1 MLTPLRNMLRSPA
14 AGGIFVLV
22 IIAMA
27 AWGVTDI
34 FAGGGGSNLISAGDR
49 GVSDRTLDSTLE
61 RILRN
66 RTDDRG
72 RALTKEEA
80 MEQGILDQVF
90 ADLSRQTLLTS
101 YADTQGISATTGSI
115 VETIRT
121 DPIFQDTTGVF
132 DASRYAQL
140 LDANGFREADYESN
154 IEADLTIDR
163 LQRVPLQGLRVPNA
177 LARLQAA
184 YAGELRSA
192 SWFVLQQTELPE
204 IEAPTDEELQEL
216 YETRKELLREP
227 ERRGVS
233 LIRLSPDDFIAQSVV
248 TDEDISAYYEAYK
261 GDRYTGPDSRSFTEF
276 IFADEATARAALGRI
291 AGGAAATAIET
302 ALSTELKNGRRDA
315 IANDR
320 LADQVFARG
329 ALVGSIHG
337 PQPVDG
343 QFVVIRLE
351 GITPGAATPLENV
364 REELRDELAREL
376 AVGLFYDALPQFDDL
391 LGTGANLESIAEGL
405 GAPVLSFAPVDT
417 NGFTKDGRRYLPL
430 VTAPG
435 LLQMVYAQSEGRNTE
450 RFGEDEVTWIARVDS
465 IVPERLPEFE
475 EVRDDLTEAWTLQRQ
490 SEQLQ
495 TIAAEIESAIAD
507 GSSSLEVEAAKYN
520 AEITA
525 LPRPIG
531 RTSTET
537 QLPRQIIDGIFGVN
551 DEGDTFS
558 LQAGS
563 SQSFILQVTEI
574 DRADDETLD
583 ILAQTS
589 ALEIQTGISEDLFR
603 AYLMSIAEDVDLTTN
618 AGAYDAYKRSLVTQQ

>member
-34 FAGGGGSNLISAGDR
+34 FAGGSGSNLISAGDR

-115 VETIRT
+115 VESIRT
-121 DPIFQDTTGVF
+121 DPVFQDTTGVF

-140 LDANGFREADYESN
+140 LDVNGFREADYESN

-204 IEAPTDEELQEL
+204 VQQPTEEDLQEL

-233 LIRLSPDDFIAQSVV
+233 LIRLSPDDFIAQSDV
-248 TDEDISAYYEAYK
+248 TEEDISAYYEAYK

-276 IFADEATARAALGRI
+276 TFADEATARAALGRI

-302 ALSTELKNGRRDA
+302 ALATELKNGRRDA

-351 GITPGAATPLENV
+351 AITPGAATPLENV
-364 REELRDELAREL
+364 REEIRDELAREL

-391 LGTGANLESIAEGL
+391 LGTGADLESIAEGL

-417 NGFTKDGRRYLPL
+417 NGFTKDGRRFLPL

-450 RFGEDEVTWIARVDS
+450 RFGDDEVTWIARVDS

-475 EVRDDLTEAWTLQRQ
+475 EVRDDLTEAWTMQRQ

-495 TIAAEIESAIAD
+495 TIAAEIEGAIAD
-507 GSSSLEVEAAKYN
+507 GSSSLETEAAKYN
-520 AEITA
+520 AEVTA

-563 SQSFILQVTEI
+563 SQTFILQVTEI

-583 ILAQTS
+583 ILAQSS
-589 ALEIQTGISEDLFR
+589 ALEIQTGISEDLLR
-603 AYLMSIAEDVDLTTN
+603 AYFMSIADDIELNTN
-618 AGAYDAYKRSLVTQQ
+618 ASGYEAYKRSLVTQQ

>member
-27 AWGVTDI
+27 AWGVTDV
-34 FAGGGGSNLISAGDR
+34 FAGGSGSNLISAGDR

-115 VETIRT
+115 VESIRT
-121 DPIFQDTTGVF
+121 DPVFQDTTGVF

-140 LDANGFREADYESN
+140 LDVNGFREADYESN

-204 IEAPTDEELQEL
+204 VQQPTDEDLQEL

-233 LIRLSPDDFIAQSVV
+233 LIRLSPDDFIAQSDV
-248 TDEDISAYYEAYK
+248 TEEDISAYYEAYK

-276 IFADEATARAALGRI
+276 TFADEATARAALGRI

-302 ALSTELKNGRRDA
+302 ALATELKNGRRDA

-351 GITPGAATPLENV
+351 AITPGAATPLENV
-364 REELRDELAREL
+364 RDEIRDELAREL

-391 LGTGANLESIAEGL
+391 LGTGADLESIAEGL

-417 NGFTKDGRRYLPL
+417 NGITKDGRRYLPL

-450 RFGEDEVTWIARVDS
+450 RFGDDEVTWIARVDS

-475 EVRDDLTEAWTLQRQ
+475 EVRDDLTEAWTMQRQ

-495 TIAAEIESAIAD
+495 TIAAEIEGAIAD
-507 GSSSLEVEAAKYN
+507 GSSSLEAEAAKYN
-520 AEITA
+520 AEVTA

-563 SQSFILQVTEI
+563 SQTFILQVTEI
-574 DRADDETLD
+574 DRANDETLD
-583 ILAQTS
+583 ILAQSS
-589 ALEIQTGISEDLFR
+589 ALEIQTGISEDLLR
-603 AYLMSIAEDVDLTTN
+603 AYFMSIADDIELNTN
-618 AGAYDAYKRSLVTQQ
+618 ASGYEAYKRSLVTQQ

>member
-34 FAGGGGSNLISAGDR
+34 FAGGSGSNLISAGDR

-115 VETIRT
+115 VESIRT
-121 DPIFQDTTGVF
+121 DPVFQDTTGVF

-140 LDANGFREADYESN
+140 LDVNGFREADYESN

-204 IEAPTDEELQEL
+204 VQQPTEEDLQEL

-233 LIRLSPDDFIAQSVV
+233 LIRLSPDDFIAQSDV
-248 TDEDISAYYEAYK
+248 TEEDISAYYEAYK

-276 IFADEATARAALGRI
+276 TFADEATARAALGRI

-302 ALSTELKNGRRDA
+302 ALATELKNGRRDA

-351 GITPGAATPLENV
+351 AITPGAATPLENV
-364 REELRDELAREL
+364 REEIRDELAREL

-391 LGTGANLESIAEGL
+391 LGTGADLESIAEGL

-450 RFGEDEVTWIARVDS
+450 RFGDDEVTWIARVDS

-475 EVRDDLTEAWTLQRQ
+475 EVRDDLTEAWTMQRQ

-495 TIAAEIESAIAD
+495 TIAAEIEGAIAD
-507 GSSSLEVEAAKYN
+507 GSSSLEAEAAKYN
-520 AEITA
+520 AEVTA

-563 SQSFILQVTEI
+563 SQTFILQVTEI

-583 ILAQTS
+583 ILAQSS
-589 ALEIQTGISEDLFR
+589 ALEIQTGISEDLLR
-603 AYLMSIAEDVDLTTN
+603 AYFMSIADDIELNTN
-618 AGAYDAYKRSLVTQQ
+618 ASGYEAYKRSLVTQQ

>member
-34 FAGGGGSNLISAGDR
+34 FAGGSGSNLISAGDR

-115 VETIRT
+115 VESIRT
-121 DPIFQDTTGVF
+121 DPVFQDTTGVF

-140 LDANGFREADYESN
+140 LDVNGFREADYESN

-204 IEAPTDEELQEL
+204 VQQPTEEDLQEL

-233 LIRLSPDDFIAQSVV
+233 LIRLSPDDFIAQSDV
-248 TDEDISAYYEAYK
+248 TEEDISAYYEAYK

-276 IFADEATARAALGRI
+276 TFADEATARAALGRI
-291 AGGAAATAIET
+291 AGGAAATAIDT
-302 ALSTELKNGRRDA
+302 ALATELKNGRRDA

-351 GITPGAATPLENV
+351 AITPGAATPLENV
-364 REELRDELAREL
+364 REEIRDELAREL

-391 LGTGANLESIAEGL
+391 LGTGADLESIAEGL

-450 RFGEDEVTWIARVDS
+450 RFGDDEVTWIARVDS

-475 EVRDDLTEAWTLQRQ
+475 EVRDDLTEAWTMQRQ

-495 TIAAEIESAIAD
+495 TIAAEIEGAIAD
-507 GSSSLEVEAAKYN
+507 GSSSLEAEAAKYN
-520 AEITA
+520 AEVTA

-551 DEGDTFS
+551 EEGDTFS

-563 SQSFILQVTEI
+563 SQTFILQVTEI

-583 ILAQTS
+583 ILAQSS
-589 ALEIQTGISEDLFR
+589 ALEIQTGISEDLLR
-603 AYLMSIAEDVDLTTN
+603 AYFMSIADDIELNTN
-618 AGAYDAYKRSLVTQQ
+618 ASGYEAYKRSLVTQQ